1 MTFRYD
7 PKVSKCQKNLI
18 EMPKYR
24 NVRNGVSK
32 CQNGVSKCQ
41 KYPNTQKCIEI
52 SNLDC
57 IEMSKDLN
65 IKFRCIEMS
74 KVSKCQ
80 FF

>member
-1 MTFRYD
+1 MDGCNGPEGRLTFRYNDISIQLHFDTMTFRYD

-41 KYPNTQKCIEI
+41 KYPNTQKCIEM
-52 SNLDC
+52 SN
-57 IEMSKDLN
+57 
-65 IKFRCIEMS
+65 
-74 KVSKCQ
+74 
-80 FF
+80 

>member
-24 NVRNGVSK
+24 NVGK
-32 CQNGVSKCQ
+32 GVSKCQ
-41 KYPNTQKCIEI
+41 KYPNTQKCIEM

-57 IEMSKDLN
+57 IEMSKYLN
-65 IKFRCIEMS
+65 VKFRCIEMS
-74 KVSKCQ
+74 KVSKCHI
-80 FF
+80 F